1 MQSHIYDN
9 PITLLLF
16 LPIPMQSHTKADALF
31 KYAMGMNPDVVSHLG
46 DVYYYGTDEE
56 FNAGV
61 LRPVKV
67 RTLI

>member
-1 MQSHIYDN
+1 MTVIVTH
-9 PITLLLF
+9 F
-16 LPIPMQSHTKADALF
+16 LPMRSHLKADALF

-56 FNAGV
+56 FRSGV

-67 RTLI
+67 STLIY

>member
-1 MQSHIYDN
+1 MRSH
-9 PITLLLF
+9 L
-16 LPIPMQSHTKADALF
+16 KADALF

-56 FNAGV
+56 FRSGV

-67 RTLI
+67 STLIY